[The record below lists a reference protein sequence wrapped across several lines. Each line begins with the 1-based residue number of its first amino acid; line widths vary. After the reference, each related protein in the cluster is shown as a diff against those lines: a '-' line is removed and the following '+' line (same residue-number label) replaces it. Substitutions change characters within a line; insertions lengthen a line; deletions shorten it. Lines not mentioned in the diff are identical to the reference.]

1 MFRRIFGISL
11 LACIAAAPASAQQ
24 TQEIAKL
31 LEKGAELIKGL
42 PEIPADLDTEAYY
55 KVEQKD
61 TPIGWFQVRL
71 DTVTKSGERFYR
83 YRSRFGFNG
92 VNVGWSEGE
101 MMVIMDRYWKPV
113 EVRNRMHEITPQGGK
128 RDIKDRARIK
138 SGKFQRRIFDGRQT
152 QKYLFEYKDVN
163 AVFMAEPL
171 LGDLKLDPGDKFAL
185 TTYDVRTGAFN
196 TTIYEVDKKKDGR
209 TKVKTDFQF
218 AVVDPSKTDNIE
230 VIQETPPPE
239 DPNKKEEEL
248 TAEEKEAREPY
259 FLIDP
264 DKFLRFR
271 NAPGSGITVRRSDR
285 ERVEQIQES
294 LKITEKDIPT
304 S

>member
-1 MFRRIFGISL
+1 MVRRIFGISL
-11 LACIAAAPASAQQ
+11 IACTAAAPGYAQQ
-24 TQEIAKL
+24 TQEITKL

-42 PEIPADLDTEAYY
+42 PEIPSDLDKNVYY

-61 TPIGWFQVRL
+61 TPIGWYQVKL
-71 DTVTKSGERFYR
+71 DTTTEAGERFYR
-83 YRSRFGFNG
+83 YRSRYEYNG
-92 VNVGWSEGE
+92 VNVGWSQGE

-113 EVRNRMHEITPQGGK
+113 EVRNRMHSITPQGGE
-128 RDIKDRARIK
+128 RDVKDRARIK

-152 QKYLFEYKDVN
+152 QKTLFEYKDVD

-171 LGDLKLDPGDKFAL
+171 MGDLKLDPGDKFAL
-185 TTYDVRTGAFN
+185 TTYSVRTGVFN
-196 TTIYEVDKKKDGR
+196 TTIYEVEEKKDGR

-218 AVVDPSKTDNIE
+218 AVADPSKTDNIE

-264 DKFLRFR
+264 DKFLRFK
-271 NAPGSGITVRRSDR
+271 NMPDSGITIRRSDR
-285 ERVEQIQES
+285 ERVEQIQET
-294 LKITEKDIPT
+294 LKIREKDIPT
-304 S
+304 T